1 MQKLSVVVNAGNG
14 EIIMTQ
20 KQALKKQNAL
30 AIKETKLKKEIARL
44 SSKLKKVQKQ
54 IDRLFEK
61 YDLY

>member
-1 MQKLSVVVNAGNG
+1 
-14 EIIMTQ
+14 MTQ

>member
-1 MQKLSVVVNAGNG
+1 
-14 EIIMTQ
+14 MTQ

-30 AIKETKLKKEIARL
+30 ATKETKLKKEIARL